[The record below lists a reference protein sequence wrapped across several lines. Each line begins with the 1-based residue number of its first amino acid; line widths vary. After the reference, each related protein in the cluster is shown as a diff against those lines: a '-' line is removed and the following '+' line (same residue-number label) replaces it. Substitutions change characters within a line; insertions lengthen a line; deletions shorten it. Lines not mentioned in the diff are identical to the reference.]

1 VGLELSWLL
10 HWFGLLS
17 HVSVHASESGV
28 EGIRSLSLTLRSD
41 RDLFLSQASS
51 RCFKSSSLRLRRIR
65 FVDRK
70 INFSFVLPVLVALDY
85 QLFGPFTIGGFSIG
99 GLIKAYLHRLSK
111 VLILSPHAICSI
123 SILDLFYLFM
133 MF

>member
-1 VGLELSWLL
+1 MIASGQMIFLIQFKLLLDISELSWLL

-28 EGIRSLSLTLRSD
+28 
-41 RDLFLSQASS
+41 SS
-51 RCFKSSSLRLRRIR
+51 RH
-65 FVDRK
+65 
-70 INFSFVLPVLVALDY
+70 
-85 QLFGPFTIGGFSIG
+85 PFDSAVSGGFSIG

>member
-1 VGLELSWLL
+1 MIASEVSWFL

-17 HVSVHASESGV
+17 PVSMHASESGV

-41 RDLFLSQASS
+41 RDLYLLQASS
-51 RCFKSSSLRLRRIR
+51 RRFKSSSLRLRRIR

-70 INFSFVLPVLVALDY
+70 LNFSFVLPVLVALDY

-123 SILDLFYLFM
+123 SILDLF
-133 MF
+133 